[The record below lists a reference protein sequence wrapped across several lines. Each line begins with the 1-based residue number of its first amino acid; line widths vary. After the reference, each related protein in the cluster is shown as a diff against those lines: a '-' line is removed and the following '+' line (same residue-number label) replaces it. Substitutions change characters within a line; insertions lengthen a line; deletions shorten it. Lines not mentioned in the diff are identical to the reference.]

1 MQSLQK
7 DEEQTRKE
15 EIILKLSSLVS
26 GMSWHDLL
34 QIWYVDSPS
43 SGHLCS

>member
-26 GMSWHDLL
+26 QDELARFTSNL
-34 QIWYVDSPS
+34 V
-43 SGHLCS
+43 CRFT